1 MPATRSNRTPG
12 LLIAAEGL
20 DGSGKSAG
28 LDVLARWLERKGR
41 RVHLVAWEP
50 SRIVARAAGVPG
62 GRQVLTPRV
71 AALLA
76 ASEAARRIASE
87 IQRPLA
93 RGDVVL
99 ADRYVWTAVARE
111 VARGLDPAWI
121 ASVYRFAPRPDLV
134 LFHRQEPAAA
144 LGRALATRP
153 SAAGAEAVAL
163 AYGEFLERLMAAYD
177 MLLRDRSAGPWSTAV
192 LVIDPR
198 NAAGPRAIA
207 IRDAIRP
214 MLASGAGHA
223 RGSAAAAA
231 AAVASPARP

>member
-1 MPATRSNRTPG
+1 
-12 LLIAAEGL
+12 LIAAEGL

-28 LDVLARWLERKGR
+28 LDGLARWLERKGR
-41 RVHLVAWEP
+41 RVHIVGWEP
-50 SRIVARAAGVPG
+50 SRIVARAASAPG

-76 ASEAARRIASE
+76 ASEAARRIATE
-87 IQRPLA
+87 IQGPLA

-111 VARGLDPAWI
+111 IARGLDPAWV
-121 ASVYRFAPRPDLV
+121 ASIYRFAPRPDLI

-144 LGRALATRP
+144 LAKALVTRR

-163 AYGEFLERLMAAYD
+163 AYGEFLARLMAAYD
-177 MLLRDRSAGPWSTAV
+177 TLLRDRAAGPWPVAT

-198 NAAGPRAIA
+198 TAPAVRVAA

-214 MLASGAGHA
+214 MVESV
-223 RGSAAAAA
+223 AA
-231 AAVASPARP
+231 

>member
-1 MPATRSNRTPG
+1 MPATRSNRTRG

-28 LDVLARWLERKGR
+28 LDALARWLEQKGR
-41 RVHLVAWEP
+41 RVHVVAWEP
-50 SRIVARAAGVPG
+50 SRIVARAATAPG
-62 GRQVLTPRV
+62 GRQVLTARV

-76 ASEAARRIASE
+76 ASEAARRIAIE

-99 ADRYVWTAVARE
+99 ADRYIWTAVARE
-111 VARGLDPAWI
+111 IARGLDPAWV
-121 ASVYRFAPRPDLV
+121 ASVYRFTPRPDLV

-144 LGRALATRP
+144 LSRALATRR
-153 SAAGAEAVAL
+153 SVAGAEAVAL

-177 MLLRDRSAGPWSTAV
+177 TLLRDRGAGPWPAAA

-198 NAAGPRAIA
+198 TAPGHRATA

-214 MLASGAGHA
+214 MLESRAGA
-223 RGSAAAAA
+223 RRSAA
-231 AAVASPARP
+231 VVPARP

>member
-1 MPATRSNRTPG
+1 VPATGSKRPTG

-28 LDVLARWLERKGR
+28 LDALGRWLERKGR
-41 RVHLVAWEP
+41 RVHVVAWEP
-50 SRIVARAAGVPG
+50 SRIVARAASVPG

-76 ASEAARRIASE
+76 ASEAARRIDAE
-87 IQRPLA
+87 VQRPLA

-111 VARGLDPAWI
+111 IARGLDPAWI
-121 ASVYRFAPRPDLV
+121 ASVYRFAPRPDLI

-144 LGRALATRP
+144 LARALATRR

-163 AYGEFLERLMAAYD
+163 AYGEFLERLLVAYD
-177 MLLRDRSAGPWSTAV
+177 TLLRDRATGPWRATTV
-192 LVIDPR
+192 VVDPR
-198 NAAGPRAIA
+198 SAPAIRVQA

-214 MLASGAGHA
+214 LLE
-223 RGSAAAAA
+223 
-231 AAVASPARP
+231 AVAA